1 MPEADRTF
9 SLTETRKYAHLAKPE
24 VSFYGQFMPDSV
36 TWITVRGGW
45 SYEKSQTS
53 TDYQHHWLRLSFT
66 YNFDAKGGKNKKG
79 K

>member
-1 MPEADRTF
+1 
-9 SLTETRKYAHLAKPE
+9 
-24 VSFYGQFMPDSV
+24 MPDSV